1 MAEPRHGKAAE
12 FRRLGLFSDIK
23 NFAELERRIEALA
36 DEKQKGD
43 AFEVF
48 AEAYLATQRVGMA
61 KHVWPDKVIPPS
73 LRRRHQL
80 RHGTVLVGGDE
91 VKAQQVANQIALAQ
105 AVAEHQLKKIFT
117 FHRNVASAR
126 SFTSEGSEGIGTHLP
141 DFAALHVNGAMST
154 AARDGLMTEFKAARQ
169 AVMSNA
175 RCLTE
180 GIDVP
185 TVDMVVFLTIVG
197 RRRRAGR
204 VRRSLGRVAGPARTG
219 RSARRP
225 HPPDAG
231 RATAHERFL

>member
-1 MAEPRHGKAAE
+1 MP
-12 FRRLGLFSDIK
+12 
-23 NFAELERRIEALA
+23 
-36 DEKQKGD
+36 
-43 AFEVF
+43 
-48 AEAYLATQRVGMA
+48 
-61 KHVWPDKVIPPS
+61 
-73 LRRRHQL
+73 
-80 RHGTVLVGGDE
+80 
-91 VKAQQVANQIALAQ
+91 NQIALAQ

-126 SFTSEGSEGIGTHLP
+126 SFTSAGSEGIGTHLP

-185 TVDMVVFLTIVG
+185 TVDMVPFLTIVG

-204 VRRSLGRVAGPARTG
+204 VRRSLGRVAGGRSGRTG
-219 RSARRP
+219 GVSPLVEAKAITTTNQHRNQEPNGSRSPPTRTLDKLRRAIATRCLDRLARPWDEMLR
-225 HPPDAG
+225 
-231 RATAHERFL
+231 RFGSVLTSRFRVCG